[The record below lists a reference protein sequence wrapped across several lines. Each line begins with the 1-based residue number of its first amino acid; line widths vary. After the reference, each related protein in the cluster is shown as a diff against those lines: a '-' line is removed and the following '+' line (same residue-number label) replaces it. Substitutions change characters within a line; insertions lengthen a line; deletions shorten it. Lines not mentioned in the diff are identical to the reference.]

1 MNRFIRSNF
10 YPYKQNIYVKDL
22 EKRFKKFI
30 LKISI
35 SENFLI
41 KDVSSLENYRKNS
54 IIFVYKPITK
64 PIKKIDILLVTD
76 NIDIYDENKCS
87 NKLLVENLDQFYV
100 SVLNELFYNEDNG
113 SLDDEIELVNN
124 SYISKHSNI
133 HSSSKIG
140 SNSYIGRGVEI
151 GKNCIIKNNVV
162 IKNSIIL
169 DDVIIGDSTVIGSTG
184 FGFNLSMM
192 GANNSLPHVG
202 IVIISNNV
210 RIGSSCTIDRAKIES
225 TFVGKNT
232 MIDNLCHIAHNVHIG
247 EAVCIAAQC
256 GISGSTK
263 IGNNVIIGGQSG
275 FAGHINIG
283 HNVLVAAK
291 SGVTKN
297 IIDNSKIAGFPAVD
311 IKEWKKQIINNKR
324 NGYK

>member
-1 MNRFIRSNF
+1 MIQFIRSNF
-10 YPYKQNIYVKDL
+10 YPYKENLYVKDI

-35 SENFLI
+35 NKNFLI
-41 KDVSSLENYRKNS
+41 NDISSLENYRKNS
-54 IIFVYKPITK
+54 LIFISKPISK
-64 PIKKIDILLVTD
+64 PIKELEIILVTD
-76 NIDIYDENKCS
+76 NIEIYNKNEYL
-87 NKLLVENLDQFYV
+87 NKLLVRNLDQFYV
-100 SVLNELFYNEDNG
+100 LVLNELYYNEDNG

-124 SYISKHSNI
+124 SYISKHSSV
-133 HSSSKIG
+133 HSTSKIG

-162 IKNSIIL
+162 IKNSIIS
-169 DDVIIGDSTVIGSTG
+169 DNVIIGDSTVIGSTG
-184 FGFNLSMM
+184 FGFNLLMM

-202 IVIISNNV
+202 VVIISKNV

-225 TFVGKNT
+225 TFVGENT

-247 EAVCIAAQC
+247 ESVCIAAQC

-275 FAGHINIG
+275 FAGHIKIG
-283 HNVLVAAK
+283 NNVLIAAK

-297 IIDNSKIAGFPAVD
+297 ISDNSKIAGFPAID
-311 IKEWKKQIINNKR
+311 IKKWKKQVINNKK